1 MISERAQAVEAAA
14 TLAMS
19 RLAKEMQAQG
29 IDVINLGVGE
39 SDFQT
44 PEHIAQA
51 AISAIQAHQTS
62 FYTPTS
68 GLDTLKQAIV
78 DDVKQ
83 RYDATITRNNVTVTT
98 GAKLSL
104 YALMQV
110 LLNPDDDARR
120 C

>member
-1 MISERAQAVEAAA
+1 MISERAQSVEAAA

-51 AISAIQAHQTS
+51 AIAAIQAHQTS

-68 GLDTLKQAIV
+68 GL
-78 DDVKQ
+78 
-83 RYDATITRNNVTVTT
+83 N
-98 GAKLSL
+98 
-104 YALMQV
+104 
-110 LLNPDDDARR
+110 R
-120 C
+120 CNRCLCDMFWCLEI